1 MRRTGG
7 YNYSTYLPASP
18 LLTMLS
24 SLKRFPS
31 QSKVLCP
38 ERSLLPTFP
47 YYVGI
52 KRAMRRRTRGLPAPL
67 SGAALASWL
76 VPSSAFLLK
85 RRGHSLKSP
94 TSAQA
99 ALSRRLPR
107 MSSRLHS
114 LSGCRVGAFAC
125 ASLARGEKP
134 AGSPQAGEHRGVRL
148 SQPAMLILRH
158 QRCSDPRPRRR
169 WQAWSCRADPDL
181 SLSGLLHHVQ
191 CSAPYPSLPF
201 ENPFTP
207 DRSCADS
214 AGRRT
219 RPFRG
224 GTGLRLSTS
233 HDHDLA
239 LARWRA
245 CSDIAQALFLQPPA
259 PAPAVGRTANHA
271 ALRQTDPLAV
281 AGHRSLHETSSCA

>member
-1 MRRTGG
+1 MPVHV
-7 YNYSTYLPASP
+7 PA
-18 LLTMLS
+18 
-24 SLKRFPS
+24 
-31 QSKVLCP
+31 
-38 ERSLLPTFP
+38 
-47 YYVGI
+47 
-52 KRAMRRRTRGLPAPL
+52 RGLPTPL

-85 RRGHSLKSP
+85 KRCHSLKSP

-99 ALSRRLPR
+99 ALSRRLPH

-114 LSGCRVGAFAC
+114 LSGCRAGAFAC

-134 AGSPQAGEHRGVRL
+134 AGSTQAGEHRGVRL
-148 SQPAMLILRH
+148 SQSAMLILRH

-181 SLSGLLHHVQ
+181 SLSGLPHHVQ
-191 CSAPYPSLPF
+191 CSAPYPALPF

-207 DRSCADS
+207 DRSRADS

-219 RPFRG
+219 RPFSG

-239 LARWRA
+239 LARSPCTLRHCTSTISATSSSRTCSWTNCEPGCAAPNRSSGCGWPSILARNFFLCLSSVPAHNIWRM
-245 CSDIAQALFLQPPA
+245 CSSTRSERAWPR
-259 PAPAVGRTANHA
+259 AVS
-271 ALRQTDPLAV
+271 
-281 AGHRSLHETSSCA
+281 RSLPVTGSISTFMRSQPTLDTGA